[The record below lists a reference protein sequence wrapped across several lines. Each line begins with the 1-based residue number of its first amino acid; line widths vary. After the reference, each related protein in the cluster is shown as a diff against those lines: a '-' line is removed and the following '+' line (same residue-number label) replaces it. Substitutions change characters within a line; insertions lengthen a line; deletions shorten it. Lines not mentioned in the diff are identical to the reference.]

1 MTFTMVARCP
11 RTGALGVVTCTTG
24 RAVGSAVPHAEEGV
38 GAVATQANT
47 NVLHGRRGLELLR
60 RDFEPRVVL
69 ESTIALDLHP
79 ENRQILMI
87 DCEARTA
94 AYTGE
99 KNTDWKG
106 HVIGESYVAG
116 GNNIVGPEVLDAM
129 IGVFEGFDD
138 LPLQERLIE
147 AADAGE
153 KAGGC
158 NWPDHTA
165 ALLVVG
171 VDEEL
176 KIFSRPKLD
185 LRVDSSDD
193 PTADLRSLYNVY
205 IEYIRERRENPANLK
220 GYL

>member
-1 MTFTMVARCP
+1 
-11 RTGALGVVTCTTG
+11 
-24 RAVGSAVPHAEEGV
+24 
-38 GAVATQANT
+38 
-47 NVLHGRRGLELLR
+47 
-60 RDFEPRVVL
+60 
-69 ESTIALDLHP
+69 
-79 ENRQILMI
+79 MI
-87 DCEARTA
+87 DAKARTA

-99 KNTDWKG
+99 KNTEWKG
-106 HVIGESYVAG
+106 HVFGEGYVAG

-129 IGVFEGFDD
+129 IKVFEASNSQ
-138 LPLQERLIE
+138 PLQERLIE

-171 VDEEL
+171 IEKEM

-193 PTADLRSLYNVY
+193 PTTDLRNLYHVY
-205 IEYIRERRENPANLK
+205 VNYIRERRENPANLK
-220 GYL
+220 GFI

>member
-1 MTFTMVARCP
+1 MVARCS

-24 RAVGSAVPHAEEGV
+24 RAVGSAVPYAEEGV

-47 NVLHGRRGLELLR
+47 NVFHGRRGVELLR
-60 RDFEPRVVL
+60 EGFEPMVVL
-69 ESTIALDLHP
+69 KFILSLDLHP
-79 ENRQILMI
+79 EHRQVLII
-87 DCEARTA
+87 DNTARTA
-94 AYTGE
+94 AHTGK

-106 HVIGESYVAG
+106 HVIGENYVAG
-116 GNNIVGPEVLDAM
+116 GNNIVGSEVLDAM
-129 IGVFEGFDD
+129 IRVFEGSESS
-138 LPLQERLIE
+138 PLQERLIE

-193 PTADLRSLYNVY
+193 PTADLRNLYNIYVD
-205 IEYIRERRENPANLK
+205 YIRERREDPSNLK
-220 GYL
+220 GYI